1 MARVS
6 KKSSKPPEFVSTK
19 KMHAKPDWLEIRFND
34 LIKRIEGKKKISEAT
49 GKISVLGLTAAEY
62 ESIVDGLKRA
72 GKAGYLKEDI
82 KTLKKDVD
90 RYDEEAITYLE
101 TIRRAQKVVPKK
113 GAKVSHYREA
123 VLRLGEIDQD
133 RAHSKKK

>member
-1 MARVS
+1 
-6 KKSSKPPEFVSTK
+6 
-19 KMHAKPDWLEIRFND
+19 MHAKPDWLEIRFND

-113 GAKVSHYREA
+113 GAKVSHYREV

>member
-1 MARVS
+1 MKVS
-6 KKSSKPPEFVSTK
+6 QATE
-19 KMHAKPDWLEIRFND
+19 
-34 LIKRIEGKKKISEAT
+34 KITLS
-49 GKISVLGLTAAEY
+49 GLTPAEY

-72 GKAGYLKEDI
+72 SKTGYLKEEI
-82 KTLKKDVD
+82 KSLKKDVD

-123 VLRLGEIDQD
+123 VLRLGAIDQD